1 MENMSTKVMSFQ
13 VSLLSCCNV
22 LLWMFCFLLV
32 LQLVESNNREKISD
46 EFELLEMGNPCEA
59 IKRHCKSSGA
69 TQLSSKQ
76 CTSRLS
82 SAVIAQFCSGAH
94 GGKLAID
101 ERLFNDCEDIITC
114 ADNAL
119 PTPTVLL
126 PTYRGCIKPNR
137 IVDETLSLLDRAVHN
152 QDAMAQFVEKRAKV
166 LVYLSDTEKFELYRR
181 AILLLPNNSCIV
193 DQFGLSL
200 MYLGREDLARKI
212 YTQAVDRHLWDHPL
226 QRPLFRW
233 IPGLRIINKKDLN
246 FISVLESGFFEIK
259 EELIHNL
266 KVNEKLFALE
276 EHNVKI
282 SIGGKWTELRLRS
295 SKGFLPENSKFFPN
309 TIKHIKAC
317 HEEFLN
323 IKFSALQPGTHI
335 RPHTGPNNAQLRL
348 HLTLI
353 HTGGARMRIGTEW
366 HYFEEGKV
374 TIFDSSWE
382 HEVYHNGN
390 DTRVVLILDM
400 WHPDVPKSQRIE

>member
-1 MENMSTKVMSFQ
+1 MSTKVGSCKASF
-13 VSLLSCCNV
+13 LSCFNI
-22 LLWMFCFLLV
+22 LLWVLCLLLV
-32 LQLVESNNREKISD
+32 LLLVESKHEEKIFD
-46 EFELLEMGNPCEA
+46 QEFVLLENDNPCEA
-59 IKRHCKSSGA
+59 IKRHCKFSSA
-69 TQLSSKQ
+69 TQPSSKQ
-76 CTSRLS
+76 CIARLAS
-82 SAVIAQFCSGAH
+82 TVVAQFCNNDAQ
-94 GGKLAID
+94 GKLGID

-114 ADNAL
+114 ADNAQ
-119 PTPTVLL
+119 PRPAFLL
-126 PTYRGCIKPNR
+126 PPRRGCIKPTR
-137 IVDETLSLLDRAVHN
+137 IVDETLSLLDRAAQS
-152 QDAMAQFVEKRAKV
+152 QDAMAQFIQKRAKV
-166 LVYLSDTEKFELYRR
+166 LVYLSDAEKFELYRR

-226 QRPLFRW
+226 QRPLFQW
-233 IPGLRIINKKDLN
+233 IPELKIMDKKDLN
-246 FISVLESGFFEIK
+246 FISVLEGGFSEIR
-259 EELIHNL
+259 EELLRNL
-266 KVNEKLFALE
+266 EANKGLFALE

-282 SIGGKWTELRLRS
+282 SVGGKWTELRLKS
-295 SKGFLPENSKFFPN
+295 SEGFLKENSKFFPK

-317 HEEFLN
+317 NEEFLN

-335 RPHTGPNNAQLRL
+335 RPHTGPSNAQLRL

-353 HTGGARMRIGTEW
+353 HTGGARMRVGSKW
-366 HYFEEGKV
+366 HYFKEGKV

-400 WHPDVPKSQRIE
+400 WHPGVPKSLRIE